1 MKHLKSISIDSK
13 GFTLLEIIATLV
25 AAGIL
30 GAIFIHFMG
39 TALDSSWNS
48 VEIVRDE
55 AGAEALMEQ
64 LIAYYVADLNSRN
77 DATNKNALANIDAYD
92 GNTIDGITIT
102 TQYIRFDDVSGNEIV
117 VNPGPTDNL
126 KVVLRA
132 PSQVS
137 PAVRQRHPLTTVLTN
152 SRTINDPIVPY

>member
-1 MKHLKSISIDSK
+1 MKHLKSMKIDSK
-13 GFTLLEIIATLV
+13 GFTLVEIIVTLV

-30 GAIFIHFMG
+30 GAIFIQFMG

-64 LIAYYVADLNSRN
+64 LIAYYVADLNSE
-77 DATNKNALANIDAYD
+77 DDTTNKNALANIDAYD
-92 GNTIDGITIT
+92 GNTIEGITIT
-102 TQYIRFDDVSGNEIV
+102 TQYIQFDVSGNEIV
-117 VNPGPTDNL
+117 VDPGPTDNL
-126 KVVLRA
+126 KVVLQA

-137 PAVRQRHPLTTVLTN
+137 PAIRLRHPLTTVLTN